1 MEIKTCEQ
9 YVLKK
14 LEDAE
19 NEVEQLKQEALD
31 MSDLMVK
38 DVKRVKEVTEEF
50 DKICSIL
57 EKYGTIKDDKL
68 IVEIPDDNSDFDY
81 LYELCVFSVKEKK

>member
-38 DVKRVKEVTEEF
+38 DVKRVKEVTE
-50 DKICSIL
+50 
-57 EKYGTIKDDKL
+57 
-68 IVEIPDDNSDFDY
+68 
-81 LYELCVFSVKEKK
+81 